1 MKCILSFLASAIA
14 LAASTL
20 LANEGFYSVT
30 RDADGIWWGVRP
42 DGAKFVPNGVAHVM
56 LDPGNPNA
64 REVKSAYGLRC
75 LEKYGTS
82 AAWTTN
88 ALARLRD
95 WGFNIL
101 YFSICLR

>member
-42 DGAKFVPNGVAHVM
+42 DGAKFVPNAAKAPSPAATAHATALRNAFSVAM
-56 LDPGNPNA
+56 DFTFL
-64 REVKSAYGLRC
+64 
-75 LEKYGTS
+75 
-82 AAWTTN
+82 
-88 ALARLRD
+88 
-95 WGFNIL
+95 
-101 YFSICLR
+101 